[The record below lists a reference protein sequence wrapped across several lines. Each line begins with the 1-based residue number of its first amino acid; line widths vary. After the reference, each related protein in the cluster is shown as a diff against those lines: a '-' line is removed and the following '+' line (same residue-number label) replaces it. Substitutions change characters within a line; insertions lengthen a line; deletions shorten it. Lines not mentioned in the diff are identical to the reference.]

1 MLQDLEPDPEGDA
14 ASGHPGKLHLL
25 KDVSGVFKPRVLTC
39 LMVSLECDAMVM
51 LPCEATCVM
60 HGHSASP
67 YGCKQSSPTKLESG
81 PAANRDK
88 HSCKK
93 ALPYGQATAVPP
105 SHAVACCK
113 QTPSS
118 LHVRFCWSLP
128 APAAC

>member
-39 LMVSLECDAMVM
+39 LMVSPECDAMVM

-67 YGCKQSSPTKLESG
+67 YGCKQSSPTKTGIRAS
-81 PAANRDK
+81 RK
-88 HSCKK
+88 Q
-93 ALPYGQATAVPP
+93 GQA
-105 SHAVACCK
+105 
-113 QTPSS
+113 QLQESS
-118 LHVRFCWSLP
+118 SVWAGYGC
-128 APAAC
+128 AAISCSGLL